1 MQVSQEKSVAPS
13 RQKWRRLHWLHRCV
27 PVSAGRI
34 PVQAAPLKVR
44 LASLLQSSEPVTSL
58 IGVPLI
64 NCAAQAVQPRDV
76 VFLLTA
82 YLVCAALSPGESEL
96 QYGRE

>member
-1 MQVSQEKSVAPS
+1 MSQEKSVAQS
-13 RQKWRRLHWLHRCV
+13 IQKWRRLHWLHRCV
-27 PVSAGRI
+27 PVSAGR
-34 PVQAAPLKVR
+34 VRAQAAPLKVR

-64 NCAAQAVQPRDV
+64 NCVAQAVQLRDA

-82 YLVCAALSPGESEL
+82 YPVCAALSPGESEL
-96 QYGRE
+96 QYGRET